1 MIKATSIESP
11 IKHLKEK
18 LGIDGDFLPEWRR
31 LSNEDR
37 EELKE
42 LAKEDIAKL
51 KEKEQI

>member
-1 MIKATSIESP
+1 MIESP
-11 IKHLKEK
+11 IKYLKEQ

-31 LSNEDR
+31 LSNEEK

-42 LAKEDIAKL
+42 LAKEDIAKQ